1 MSGTKVISPKG
12 VHQED
17 MVEMVYSLWK
27 GHASILNYIST
38 LGDQFS
44 ALCKLLS
51 GGVDSAG
58 GSLTMS
64 VSGKASF
71 PTSMTTTT
79 GVTVTLV

>member
-1 MSGTKVISPKG
+1 MSGAKVIGTKG
-12 VHQED
+12 VNQED
-17 MVEMVYSLWK
+17 LVEMVYCLWA
-27 GHASILNYIST
+27 GHASILNYMST
-38 LGDQFS
+38 LGGQFS

-51 GGVDSAG
+51 GGVDSCG

-79 GVTVTLV
+79 AVTVTLV

>member
-1 MSGTKVISPKG
+1 MSGRKIIGKRG
-12 VHQED
+12 LHQED
-17 MVEMVYSLWK
+17 LVEMVYSLWK